1 MMSPIFFLRSTLE
14 ILKAE
19 NVFVHFTTQ
28 LMIHHFPIW
37 HIRLSILLI
46 QAVCGNSL
54 AQLGVSVAQLQN
66 IRARRSEVRLLATQH
81 FFFFPCLWPDR
92 KNFSHVS
99 IQNKWAIRNYH
110 IFFLWFRGYRIL
122 QQLIGSCISLFSD
135 VNINFLGTLS
145 GCLNRAQENGG
156 AHRSI
161 ENLRWG
167 INKFNAV
174 QNTFNFQCHVTGV
187 WQVSRR
193 SYWLLSVGSLFSGY
207 LIVTHFALEF
217 TFHAPSSCTSAQA
230 SKQPRR

>member
-1 MMSPIFFLRSTLE
+1 MGQATLRRCITKLTVNVVKRLLSSYMIHILQTVRISSIKSFVLVNSVRKMMSPIFFFVPRSKYWKRKTSLF
-14 ILKAE
+14 ILPPSWW
-19 NVFVHFTTQ
+19 FIIFS
-28 LMIHHFPIW
+28 IW

-145 GCLNRAQENGG
+145 GCLNRA
-156 AHRSI
+156 
-161 ENLRWG
+161 
-167 INKFNAV
+167 NKE
-174 QNTFNFQCHVTGV
+174 
-187 WQVSRR
+187 
-193 SYWLLSVGSLFSGY
+193 
-207 LIVTHFALEF
+207 IVVHTEVLK
-217 TFHAPSSCTSAQA
+217 T
-230 SKQPRR
+230 

>member
-1 MMSPIFFLRSTLE
+1 MIHILQTVRISSIKSFVWVNSVRKMMSPIFFLRSTLE

-54 AQLGVSVAQLQN
+54 AQLEVSEAQLQS

-99 IQNKWAIRNYH
+99 IQKKWAITNYH
-110 IFFLWFRGYRIL
+110 IFFLRLRGYRIL

-145 GCLNRAQENGG
+145 RCLNRA
-156 AHRSI
+156 
-161 ENLRWG
+161 
-167 INKFNAV
+167 NKEIAV
-174 QNTFNFQCHVTGV
+174 HTEVLNT
-187 WQVSRR
+187 
-193 SYWLLSVGSLFSGY
+193 
-207 LIVTHFALEF
+207 
-217 TFHAPSSCTSAQA
+217 
-230 SKQPRR
+230 